1 MLLCAHLCCRS
12 CGPRPSSRDSA
23 FLKKV
28 RGYIES
34 MMTRI
39 GYQPLLAES
48 RTFAIGKPFTKESF
62 GNSFKRALPNRMGS
76 ARSRP
81 RARPRT
87 ARRYGRAQ
95 RHFRLARN
103 CEWPSFT
110 RKRQIGNGSRV
121 TRRPRSQ
128 GRTKLQHLLPHL
140 SRRCRR
146 QNENRNEND
155 GKFGKWCGRED
166 SNLHGLPR

>member
-1 MLLCAHLCCRS
+1 
-12 CGPRPSSRDSA
+12 
-23 FLKKV
+23 
-28 RGYIES
+28 

-81 RARPRT
+81 RAQPRT
-87 ARRYGRAQ
+87 AQRYGRAQ
-95 RHFRLARN
+95 RHFRLARH

-110 RKRQIGNGSRV
+110 RKRQMGNGSPPP
-121 TRRPRSQ
+121 RPPPTPPRHE
-128 GRTKLQHLLPHL
+128 K
-140 SRRCRR
+140 
-146 QNENRNEND
+146 ENPTPTP
-155 GKFGKWCGRED
+155 
-166 SNLHGLPR
+166 L